1 MDGLTEEEEAE
12 DVVGRLLA
20 LDVVLHVA
28 GVDGVVVARALGA
41 ADLSGGAVDTQ
52 DELGA
57 VGVGQV
63 QHTVVTQP
71 SVHLSG
77 HVTQLTSSSAD
88 RTDLSHVFIYPIYPR
103 TCYYSATPT
112 TPPEHIY
119 SNICTVYFYN
129 LITRSSAL

>member
-1 MDGLTEEEEAE
+1 MKSIPLDGLTEEEAE

-57 VGVGQV
+57 VLVGQV

-71 SVHLSG
+71 FVHLSG
-77 HVTQLTSSSAD
+77 HVTQLTLSSAD
-88 RTDLSHVFIYPIYPR
+88 GTDLSRVFIYPR

-112 TPPEHIY
+112 TLRQN
-119 SNICTVYFYN
+119 SNISTVYF
-129 LITRSSAL
+129 S